1 MIVRKNGY
9 AKVDGG
15 ASLLEVVLVLGIMAV
30 ITPVVMKFAFSDLAD
45 VRYLNIANQLKQF
58 TKAAMAFAASKR
70 SEWKNGEVGEFT
82 AREFTDILEE
92 AGLKESVDEK
102 MLDNS
107 KFRYIKSADVEKE
120 GEEGSLVAYLLV
132 DMSEFGLSFA
142 NFRKTLLFVGDNV
155 GYVTDETCGTCVNSG
170 RCVCGINGEWA
181 DTYYNA
187 SGIQGSSGN
196 AVKGAVSFVGDERGM
211 NEELTAVIRID
222 DNMLEKEYLSD
233 YYLYRNSQG
242 GADGNVMY
250 RDFSLGGHSIKN
262 LRDIDAQ
269 VLASPTA
276 GAVPYLNA
284 DTALFHGDVA
294 VSGSMFFGEEDK
306 FEKLTFVGGARM
318 IAERINFLAD
328 NFFDAVSF
336 ENAVLMQSQLLKSNS
351 PVINVAGEVKFPV
364 GATLQVQTAT
374 FRGIKDSSFKV
385 NEEAFSGSIGSVDSV
400 SSNMKFRVP
409 NLNMKNLDVKVL
421 TVGQNVVSKNGETVV
436 STNGSL
442 NSSGNVIL
450 HNILGQS
457 KQVDIFGKLA
467 NFQTQSSAL
476 KASIVAK
483 YAASYNSGEGG

>member
-120 GEEGSLVAYLLV
+120 GDEGSLVAYLLV

-196 AVKGAVSFVGDERGM
+196 AVKGAASFVGDERGM

-222 DNMLEKEYLSD
+222 DNMLEKAVAVKTN
-233 YYLYRNSQG
+233 R
-242 GADGNVMY
+242 
-250 RDFSLGGHSIKN
+250 
-262 LRDIDAQ
+262 
-269 VLASPTA
+269 LASVLYT
-276 GAVPYLNA
+276 
-284 DTALFHGDVA
+284 D
-294 VSGSMFFGEEDK
+294 GSYK
-306 FEKLTFVGGARM
+306 
-318 IAERINFLAD
+318 
-328 NFFDAVSF
+328 
-336 ENAVLMQSQLLKSNS
+336 
-351 PVINVAGEVKFPV
+351 
-364 GATLQVQTAT
+364 
-374 FRGIKDSSFKV
+374 
-385 NEEAFSGSIGSVDSV
+385 
-400 SSNMKFRVP
+400 
-409 NLNMKNLDVKVL
+409 
-421 TVGQNVVSKNGETVV
+421 
-436 STNGSL
+436 
-442 NSSGNVIL
+442 
-450 HNILGQS
+450 
-457 KQVDIFGKLA
+457 
-467 NFQTQSSAL
+467 
-476 KASIVAK
+476 
-483 YAASYNSGEGG
+483 